1 MKMTM
6 KMMMGTGTMMKMMK
20 MMMKMMMLTMMKMT
34 MLMMMMMMMLMMM
47 KMMMMLMMM
56 KTMMMNNQYVITRT
70 KLLTLI
76 FHDNVQHSII
86 ISTNSFL
93 PSLIIH

>member
-1 MKMTM
+1 
-6 KMMMGTGTMMKMMK
+6 MMK
-20 MMMKMMMLTMMKMT
+20 MMKMMMLTMMKMT
-34 MLMMMMMMMLMMM
+34 MLMMMMM
-47 KMMMMLMMM
+47 
-56 KTMMMNNQYVITRT
+56 TMMNNQYVFTRT

-76 FHDNVQHSII
+76 FHDNVQHSKI

>member
-1 MKMTM
+1 MM
-6 KMMMGTGTMMKMMK
+6 KMMMLMMMKMMK
-20 MMMKMMMLTMMKMT
+20 MMMKMMMMMT
-34 MLMMMMMMMLMMM
+34 
-47 KMMMMLMMM
+47 
-56 KTMMMNNQYVITRT
+56 TMMNNQYVITRT
-70 KLLTLI
+70 NLLTLI

>member
-1 MKMTM
+1 
-6 KMMMGTGTMMKMMK
+6 
-20 MMMKMMMLTMMKMT
+20 MKMMMLTMMKMT
-34 MLMMMMMMMLMMM
+34 MLMMMMMMMM
-47 KMMMMLMMM
+47 KM
-56 KTMMMNNQYVITRT
+56 TMMNNQYVITRT

>member
-1 MKMTM
+1 MK
-6 KMMMGTGTMMKMMK
+6 
-20 MMMKMMMLTMMKMT
+20 
-34 MLMMMMMMMLMMM
+34 MMMMLMMM
-47 KMMMMLMMM
+47 KMMKMMMMMTKMM
-56 KTMMMNNQYVITRT
+56 KTTMMNNQYVITRT

-93 PSLIIH
+93 PSLIIQ